1 MTGADGRLA
10 ELGELPSSTTLGHLV
25 SGAERKIYIF
35 EAGVKNLKFRYEF
48 SGEGDEMRVEET
60 KLLPVLG
67 RLESFLQTKK
77 IFFSAQTRK
86 MTPMSLNY
94 HFRQEW

>member
-10 ELGELPSSTTLGHLV
+10 ELGELPSSTTLGRLV

-67 RLESFLQTKK
+67 RLELFLQTR
-77 IFFSAQTRK
+77 IFFSAQTR
-86 MTPMSLNY
+86 N
-94 HFRQEW
+94 Q

>member
-1 MTGADGRLA
+1 MLSRG
-10 ELGELPSSTTLGHLV
+10 
-25 SGAERKIYIF
+25 YIL

-67 RLESFLQTKK
+67 RLELFLQTRK
-77 IFFSAQTRK
+77 IFFSAQAK
-86 MTPMSLNY
+86 
-94 HFRQEW
+94 QER

>member
-1 MTGADGRLA
+1 MVVWRSLESCLQAQLSVVLYQVLSGR
-10 ELGELPSSTTLGHLV
+10 
-25 SGAERKIYIF
+25 YIL

-67 RLESFLQTKK
+67 RLELFLQTRK
-77 IFFSAQTRK
+77 IFFGPNKNDDINEFKLS
-86 MTPMSLNY
+86 
-94 HFRQEW
+94 F